1 MGIIRKLIIAS
12 IIVLAV
18 SALIDFTLWYTVKF
32 MVPCLTISLFSIS
45 YMLLLIALLKITLDR
60 EWKIEVESG
69 LLVTFSVVT
78 YIFGLLAMLFNII
91 VGVFLMSFACM
102 LSWFALF
109 IKDVEG

>member
-1 MGIIRKLIIAS
+1 MSIIRKLIIAS

-45 YMLLLIALLKITLDR
+45 YMLLLIALLKITSDR
-60 EWKIEVESG
+60 EWKIVESG

-91 VGVFLMSFACM
+91 VGVFLMTFACM

-109 IKDVEG
+109 IKDVED

>member
-45 YMLLLIALLKITLDR
+45 YMLLLIA
-60 EWKIEVESG
+60 
-69 LLVTFSVVT
+69 
-78 YIFGLLAMLFNII
+78 
-91 VGVFLMSFACM
+91 
-102 LSWFALF
+102 
-109 IKDVEG
+109 